1 MTDDLRHRLARVCL
15 DAAPSHEDLRA
26 LGADSARW
34 MLYRAMVR
42 GRFVDT
48 LSEGLPRAFA
58 ALGRARLEAAVDH
71 WLTHAPPVTRYVREL
86 SIAFAHHVERT
97 PSAIE
102 GAPAWS
108 LDALR
113 YDAAVMACHIAP
125 DPSFEGVVEL
135 DMARPVA
142 LSPAQRFVRV
152 DHAVHLADAPAPR
165 ALALVVYRAR
175 ETDAIET
182 LELTPIAAD
191 IYDAMSDGA
200 RSLTDCVTAAL
211 ARNDSHA
218 GQVFIESFAD
228 LLGDLLDRGVI
239 LGSRAA
245 HTSSA
250 PSTVQ
255 RASRTG
261 AP

>member
-1 MTDDLRHRLARVCL
+1 VTDDLRHRLARVCL
-15 DAAPSHEDLRA
+15 DATPSRDDLRA
-26 LGADSARW
+26 LGGDASRW
-34 MLYRAMVR
+34 ILYRTMVR

-48 LSEGLPRAFA
+48 LAEGLPRAFA

-71 WLTHAPPVTRYVREL
+71 WLTHAPPMTRYVREL
-86 SIAFAHHVERT
+86 SIEFARHVERA
-97 PSAIE
+97 PAAFD

-125 DPSFEGVVEL
+125 EASLEGVVEL

-142 LSPAQRFVRV
+142 LSPAQRLVRV
-152 DHAVHLADAPAPR
+152 DHTVHLDGAPAAR
-165 ALALVVYRAR
+165 ARALVVYRAR

-191 IYDAMSDGA
+191 IYEAMGDGA
-200 RSLTDCVTAAL
+200 RTLTDCVTAAL

-239 LGSRAA
+239 LGSRSAS
-245 HTSSA
+245 TSSA
-250 PSTVQ
+250 P
-255 RASRTG
+255 
-261 AP
+261 